1 MKKSVK
7 LLLTLGVVLIL
18 IGAGLFISTGYKP
31 KTDGTIV
38 VEVIDNNDV
47 LLNRKEINFSNGD
60 DLVKLLDKNFDDV
73 EDGMLMSIDQ
83 LCTPEDFTTFICIYV
98 DDEMSQVGILDIQY
112 KDGTKITFKDTVNTY
127 AGN

>member
-1 MKKSVK
+1 K
-7 LLLTLGVVLIL
+7 
-18 IGAGLFISTGYKP
+18 
-31 KTDGTIV
+31 
-38 VEVIDNNDV
+38 
-47 LLNRKEINFSNGD
+47 
-60 DLVKLLDKNFDDV
+60 
-73 EDGMLMSIDQ
+73 DGMLMSIDQ